1 MLDHSPLLQVVG
13 FFAGALGPIST
24 ASNNGMQQIFVTL
37 SSLNYGIMTATTVRV
52 GYYLGEGSPQKSK
65 SVTIIAFLASL
76 LCGTV
81 IGLCFIVF
89 RSFMGTLFSID
100 PHVIQLSSTLC
111 WIVGPTY
118 VLLSM
123 FFVSVATLQ
132 GQNRSG
138 ILAICFLIGAWIVS
152 VPAAWYFAFS
162 LKMGLPGIW
171 YGLVFGYGMIMLL
184 TSVAVYKSNW
194 VDIAEQAVLANRQ
207 ESHGHG
213 SEKNDSLELDPS
225 CQHLSTPLL

>member
-118 VLLSM
+118 VLLAM
-123 FFVSVATLQ
+123 FFAS
-132 GQNRSG
+132 
-138 ILAICFLIGAWIVS
+138 
-152 VPAAWYFAFS
+152 
-162 LKMGLPGIW
+162 K
-171 YGLVFGYGMIMLL
+171 
-184 TSVAVYKSNW
+184 
-194 VDIAEQAVLANRQ
+194 
-207 ESHGHG
+207 
-213 SEKNDSLELDPS
+213 
-225 CQHLSTPLL
+225 LSTVASRLGPSSSSMKPESSSFEDQ